1 MRLLRET
8 SSPSLRWRLTM
19 DALFVASVVGVA
31 GMWIFGK

>member
-19 DALFVASVVGVA
+19 DALFVLSVVVL
-31 GMWIFGK
+31 WCFTR